1 MLEINS
7 KVSCLLLSC
16 PVMSN
21 SLQHHGL
28 QHARPSCSS
37 PSPRICPSSCSLHR
51 WRHPAISFSDS
62 LFFFYLQSF
71 PASGTFPMS
80 CLCASDDKNTRAS
93 GSVSPVNIQG
103 WSPLRLTGLISLLS
117 KGLWGIFSSTT
128 VRRHQVFGI
137 LPSLQ
142 SSSHNWRREWQT
154 TPGHLLWEPHKLYKR
169 PKKVALLLFNNS
181 KRKHTFFMELMK
193 ETNHERTNRI
203 VREDSYWLIWIVCA
217 SQ

>member
-7 KVSCLLLSC
+7 KVSCLLLSR

-28 QHARPSCSS
+28 QHARPCCSS

-117 KGLWGIFSSTT
+117 KGLSRVFSNSLKPSILWCSAFFTVQPSYPYITT
-128 VRRHQVFGI
+128 G
-137 LPSLQ
+137 
-142 SSSHNWRREWQT
+142 
-154 TPGHLLWEPHKLYKR
+154 K
-169 PKKVALLLFNNS
+169 
-181 KRKHTFFMELMK
+181 TFDHIDLC
-193 ETNHERTNRI
+193 
-203 VREDSYWLIWIVCA
+203 W
-217 SQ
+217 